1 MNLMPTQNQNLPD
14 TVSIMPQTDNG
25 ADTPVQM
32 NVQTGTEGLID
43 DVANDATENNT
54 STTDASTT
62 PSTSV
67 RDAFAAL
74 LNSAKHDEPPRTQ
87 EQNTQPLE
95 STAQNTSEGAAASSS
110 LETEVD
116 AQQEMSEPITQNAFN
131 APLDKESMRS
141 ILQEE
146 LQKAIDQGKVPA
158 VSQQTLAADISD
170 GNHEIEVQETTS
182 EEPTLDLA
190 EYIKS
195 DDFYSKFSDDPGAA
209 IMEVAESMSNQKNA
223 ELQKQLKPLLEQS
236 KTIEKNR
243 RVQDAIRQ
251 FADRGYNDFGKY
263 RQSMVDYLKQG
274 DFDMED
280 PNAYELAYNRAKVN
294 DLEQLNAQL
303 KATQGRTLADYVSDP
318 ASRET
323 MAQDENVK
331 RIVINEYLKNLSSG
345 EKPQVI
351 SDSTSNTPTGNAPVK
366 AKSFKEAGEMF
377 KRMF

>member
-1 MNLMPTQNQNLPD
+1 METQNQNLSN

-25 ADTPVQM
+25 ANTPVQM

-43 DVANDATENNT
+43 DVANNATENNT

-74 LNSAKHDEPPRTQ
+74 LNSAKHDEPPKTQ

-95 STAQNTSEGAAASSS
+95 STAQNTSEGAAASST
-110 LETEVD
+110 LETGETGVNT
-116 AQQEMSEPITQNAFN
+116 QVETNEPITQNAFN

-158 VSQQTLAADISD
+158 VSQQTFAADISD
-170 GNHEIEVQETTS
+170 GNHTVEVQEITS

-236 KTIEKNR
+236 KVIEKNR
-243 RVQDAIRQ
+243 RVQDAIKQ

-303 KATQGRTLADYVSDP
+303 KTTQGRTLADYVSDP

-345 EKPQVI
+345 EKPKVI

-377 KRMF
+377 KKMF

>member
-1 MNLMPTQNQNLPD
+1 MPTQNQNLPD